1 MALETFCSMQL
12 VQSDKSGGGG
22 GNLTNQGIKKR
33 KKSPRNPA
41 TGKFA

>member
-22 GNLTNQGIKKR
+22 GGILLTR
-33 KKSPRNPA
+33 E
-41 TGKFA
+41 